1 MGESSTMDLL
11 LDQDI
16 DGVCSGE
23 LENRPVFG
31 ELNVKFKREH
41 IVLLLSKGLW
51 EREKANTINI
61 NVDEIG

>member
-1 MGESSTMDLL
+1 MDLL

-51 EREKANTINI
+51 EANTINI